1 MYREATM
8 AGTIQGQ
15 EACATSPAASFEALP
30 HTTAILWEEPSDD
43 SLDVEIRI
51 KSDSFEFVLPAG
63 TAQFARIEVYDH
75 KGDFVWRTASLNTNR
90 LVWHTR
96 TMAGGSVPAGRY
108 TYRIVQGKRRVKG
121 ALTINR

>member
-1 MYREATM
+1 MV
-8 AGTIQGQ
+8 GTVQRQDNI
-15 EACATSPAASFEALP
+15 ATSQVAAFETLP
-30 HTTAILWEEPSDD
+30 HTTAILWEEPSDE
-43 SLDVEIRI
+43 SLDVEIRSR
-51 KSDSFEFVLPAG
+51 SDSFEFVLPAG

-75 KGDFVWRTASLNTNR
+75 NGDFVWRTASLNTNR

-96 TMAGGSVPAGRY
+96 TMAGDSVPAGRY